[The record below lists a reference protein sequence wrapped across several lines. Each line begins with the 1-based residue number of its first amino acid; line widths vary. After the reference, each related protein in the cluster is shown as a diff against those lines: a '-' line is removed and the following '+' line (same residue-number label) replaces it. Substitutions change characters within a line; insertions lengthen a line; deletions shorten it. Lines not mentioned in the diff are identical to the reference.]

1 MSTYFFY
8 SRKDSSQEA
17 IYYCKASSRLRAA
30 EKFAEG
36 KRLPLK
42 SFLTLFA
49 ISRPYDETR

>member
-1 MSTYFFY
+1 MTSYYFY
-8 SRKDSSQEA
+8 SRNDSQKEP
-17 IYYCKASSRLRAA
+17 IYYCKAWTRLGAA

-49 ISRPYDETR
+49 ISRPNED